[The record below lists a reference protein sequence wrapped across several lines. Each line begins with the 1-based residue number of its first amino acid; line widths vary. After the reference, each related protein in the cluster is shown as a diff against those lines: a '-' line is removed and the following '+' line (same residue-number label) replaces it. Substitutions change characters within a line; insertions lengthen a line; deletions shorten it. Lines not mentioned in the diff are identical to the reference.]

1 MEGTV
6 LAGGGGVDDEGAIA
20 GQDGIEVRAEGRG
33 RAHRLGWGFFLA
45 FVALTPLIIGALPS
59 KAGWLAQFSA
69 YDSVNLPKAVAFLV
83 LSGISLAAL
92 CVSVARRESD
102 LYWHPVLWILVALF
116 GWAVI
121 STVFSPSPWLS
132 VWGSYYVYAGLVA
145 IFGYGLVAFLAI
157 QYVRSARELRVVMA
171 TAVVSGLLVSVY
183 ALMQAFELDPF
194 SWGGGETS
202 RVFST
207 FGNANM
213 LGDYLVFP
221 FALALGLALSS
232 SRRRSSVAWLSAAV
246 LIASALLAT
255 STRGAWLGASVVLLC
270 LAIAGWRGV
279 RQASFKRRL
288 LFAGL
293 VVVTIVAL
301 VALATF
307 VRPNFAGRPLTLSSG
322 LERLS
327 NGRSLVWLAGLRAWL
342 AHPITGWGPGAF
354 VRAFESA
361 RGAASYTS
369 TLVGRTADD
378 AHNFLVQALV
388 TLGIP
393 GLVLTVWALVQTLIQ
408 SFRGMTSATGRERLL
423 SVALWGALLGMMTA
437 LTFGVSLPDVVVWL
451 WLTVGLLLVP
461 TSRRLRAVPT
471 AVPAAASA
479 LGVVLA
485 LWAGSWLVADG
496 IVGRALKL
504 EAGPGQVS
512 ALETAVRLNPLS
524 QNYRLLVAG
533 ALVNEGFARQRA
545 GQSPQVVDETMSRA
559 IAAYEAATAADRG
572 DVFARI
578 GLANLLVS
586 SAQVHPDSDAA
597 QRAVSVALG
606 ARRLAP
612 QNAEVLVG
620 LARAYQAAGRLEE
633 AEKTAQLARSIAPAY
648 SMQTLGSLGLD
659 AAPAP

>member
-1 MEGTV
+1 M
-6 LAGGGGVDDEGAIA
+6 DDEGVIA
-20 GQDGIEVRAEGRG
+20 GQDGTEVRADSR
-33 RAHRLGWGFFLA
+33 RLAYRLGWTFFLA
-45 FVALTPLIIGALPS
+45 FVALTPLIIGGLPS

-69 YDSVNLPKAVAFLV
+69 YDSVNLPKAVAILV

-92 CVSVARRESD
+92 CVSVARKESD
-102 LYWHPVLWILVALF
+102 LYWHPVLWVLVALF
-116 GWAVI
+116 GWAVV
-121 STVFSPSPWLS
+121 STVFSVSPWLS

-157 QYVRSARELRVVMA
+157 QYVRSTRALRVVAA

-183 ALMQAFELDPF
+183 ALMQVFELDPF
-194 SWGGGETS
+194 TWGGGETS

-221 FALALGLALSS
+221 FALALGLTLWS
-232 SRRRSSVAWLSAAV
+232 SRRWSWIGWLAAAV
-246 LIASALLAT
+246 VIASALLAT
-255 STRGAWLGASVVLLC
+255 STRGAWLGALVVLLC
-270 LAIAGWRGV
+270 LGIAGWRGV
-279 RQASFKRRL
+279 RQESSKRRL
-288 LFAGL
+288 MFVGL
-293 VVVTIVAL
+293 VVIAIAAL
-301 VALATF
+301 VALAVL
-307 VRPNFAGRPLTLSSG
+307 VRPNFAGRSMTFSAG
-322 LERLS
+322 LESLT
-327 NGRSLVWLAGLRAWL
+327 NGRSLIWLAGLRGWL

-369 TLVGRTADD
+369 TLIGRTADD

-393 GLVLTVWALVQTLIQ
+393 GLVLTMWALVQTLIQ
-408 SFRGMTSATGRERLL
+408 SFRGMAAATGRGRLL
-423 SVALWGALLGMMTA
+423 SVALWGCLLGMMTA
-437 LTFGVSLPDVVVWL
+437 LAFGVSLPDVVVWL

-461 TSRRLRAVPT
+461 TSHLARAVPR
-471 AVPAAASA
+471 AVPAAVAA
-479 LGVVLA
+479 IGIALA
-485 LWAGSWLVADG
+485 LWASSWLVADVM
-496 IVGRALKL
+496 VGRAMKL
-504 EAGPGQVS
+504 EVGPGQVS
-512 ALETAVRLNPLS
+512 ALEAAVRLNPLS
-524 QNYRLLVAG
+524 QNYRLFVAG
-533 ALVNEGFARQRA
+533 SLVNDAFARQSA

-559 IAAYEAATAADRG
+559 IAAYDSAAAADRG

-578 GLANLLVS
+578 GLANLLVG
-586 SAQVHPDSDAA
+586 SAQVHPDSDAD
-597 QRAVSVALG
+597 QRAVSVALD

-612 QNAEVLVG
+612 QNAEVLVI

-648 SMQTLGSLGLD
+648 SMQTLGSLGLN